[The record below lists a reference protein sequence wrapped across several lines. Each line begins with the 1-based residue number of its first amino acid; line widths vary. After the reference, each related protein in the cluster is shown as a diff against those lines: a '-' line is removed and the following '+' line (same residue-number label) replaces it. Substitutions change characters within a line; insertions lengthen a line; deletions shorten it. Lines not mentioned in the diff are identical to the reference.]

1 MLFLKVLLS
10 ILSFGFLAGAIG
22 TVAYDIYLAFQL
34 DRILRRNDRNDSAP
48 KSESGDATGSA
59 ESSAATS
66 STPAPA
72 QSTSRAPISAPPRRI
87 RWVIAAKLLAL
98 AAVTSLA
105 SKSLV
110 VVPDGHAGVRVSQIS
125 GVRAGTLYPGTHLI
139 FPLTERVA
147 LYDVRDQVFSTAA
160 STAPK
165 EKLEVLN
172 VESREGLSV
181 GLALT
186 VRYRIDPARL
196 AYIQANLPQPIDQE
210 IVEPVV
216 ASTFRD
222 LSPNYIVRDL
232 FSIKRGEYRE
242 KATQTITSRLAEDGI
257 VVKEVLLRK
266 VELPQE
272 YARGLEGLL
281 EKEQEDDRTSVD
293 AQIEQKKVKI
303 AESQAEAAKVR
314 QIKHAEAD
322 AQSRVL
328 MAKAESD
335 SMQYTLPLKQ
345 KQIEQSR
352 LEAEARKEATIK
364 NAEADAAA
372 QVKSAEAAGQ
382 AKVIGTKADAER
394 SRLLSESQNVLVVKN
409 AEAAAQAKIIDS
421 KAELEHRNL
430 LADAEAHNIRVTSQ
444 AEAEQLQLEA
454 AALKTNPLLV
464 QYTVAQRLSD
474 RVQIMMV
481 PTDGKF
487 FFTNDVMKSV
497 SAVTDSPLKLGAK

>member
-1 MLFLKVLLS
+1 MQLRAEEIS
-10 ILSFGFLAGAIG
+10 
-22 TVAYDIYLAFQL
+22 DI
-34 DRILRRNDRNDSAP
+34 IKKN
-48 KSESGDATGSA
+48 
-59 ESSAATS
+59 
-66 STPAPA
+66 
-72 QSTSRAPISAPPRRI
+72 
-87 RWVIAAKLLAL
+87 
-98 AAVTSLA
+98 
-105 SKSLV
+105 
-110 VVPDGHAGVRVSQIS
+110 
-125 GVRAGTLYPGTHLI
+125 
-139 FPLTERVA
+139 
-147 LYDVRDQVFSTAA
+147 
-160 STAPK
+160 
-165 EKLEVLN
+165 
-172 VESREGLSV
+172 
-181 GLALT
+181 
-186 VRYRIDPARL
+186 
-196 AYIQANLPQPIDQE
+196 IQ
-210 IVEPVV
+210 
-216 ASTFRD
+216 
-222 LSPNYIVRDL
+222 NY
-232 FSIKRGEYRE
+232 E

-394 SRLLSESQNVLVVKN
+394 SRLLSESQT
-409 AEAAAQAKIIDS
+409 I
-421 KAELEHRNL
+421 
-430 LADAEAHNIRVTSQ
+430 
-444 AEAEQLQLEA
+444 
-454 AALKTNPLLV
+454 
-464 QYTVAQRLSD
+464 QR
-474 RVQIMMV
+474 
-481 PTDGKF
+481 F
-487 FFTNDVMKSV
+487 C
-497 SAVTDSPLKLGAK
+497 GASRMPSSLIPA

>member
-1 MLFLKVLLS
+1 
-10 ILSFGFLAGAIG
+10 
-22 TVAYDIYLAFQL
+22 
-34 DRILRRNDRNDSAP
+34 
-48 KSESGDATGSA
+48 
-59 ESSAATS
+59 
-66 STPAPA
+66 
-72 QSTSRAPISAPPRRI
+72 
-87 RWVIAAKLLAL
+87 
-98 AAVTSLA
+98 
-105 SKSLV
+105 
-110 VVPDGHAGVRVSQIS
+110 
-125 GVRAGTLYPGTHLI
+125 
-139 FPLTERVA
+139 
-147 LYDVRDQVFSTAA
+147 
-160 STAPK
+160 
-165 EKLEVLN
+165 LEVLN

-186 VRYRIDPARL
+186 VRYRIDPSRL
-196 AYIQANLPQPIDQE
+196 AYIQTNLPQPIDRE

-232 FSIKRGEYRE
+232 FSTKRSEYRE
-242 KATQTITSRLAEDGI
+242 KAAQSITSRLAEDGI

-303 AESQAEAAKVR
+303 AESQAEATKIR

-352 LEAEARKEATIK
+352 LEAQARKEATIQ
-364 NAEADAAA
+364 NAEAEAAA

-394 SRLLSESQNVLVVKN
+394 SRLLSETQNVLVVKN
-409 AEAAAQAKIIDS
+409 AEAAAQAKVVES

-430 LADAEAHNIRVTSQ
+430 MADAEAHNIRVTSQ

-454 AALKTNPLLV
+454 SALKTNPLLV

-487 FFTNDVMKSV
+487 FFTNDVLKSV